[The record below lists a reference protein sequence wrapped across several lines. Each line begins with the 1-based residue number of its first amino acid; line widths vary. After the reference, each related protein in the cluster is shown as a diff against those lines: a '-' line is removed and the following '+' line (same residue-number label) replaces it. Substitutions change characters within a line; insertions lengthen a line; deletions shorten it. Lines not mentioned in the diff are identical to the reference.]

1 MEEKKPTHRVTIV
14 TYDYQ
19 VTGGKAHVD
28 RNFEVHARD
37 TACAMIAAQLEVQRL
52 NETTNAKWQILK
64 VLEFG
69 RRDVP
74 GSKARFT
81 FNADL
86 IPEGEDHE

>member
-69 RRDVP
+69 RTRR
-74 GSKARFT
+74 ARQQSPLHLQRRPDT
-81 FNADL
+81 R
-86 IPEGEDHE
+86 G